1 LLAPNRLQA
10 WSRLANHRVFKFV
23 ATGGAAT
30 VTHVTV
36 FVVLVEIFGVSPVVA
51 SVPAF
56 LTALC
61 VSYYGNRTFTFQST
75 GSHAEELPKYTI
87 VAVSGLLMNI
97 SITYVVV
104 DVLRLGYAVAL
115 LLVITGVP
123 VVTFWLSKKWVFG
136 L

>member
-1 LLAPNRLQA
+1 M
-10 WSRLANHRVFKFV
+10 FKFI

-36 FVVLVEIFGVSPVVA
+36 FVVLVELFNVSPVIA
-51 SVPAF
+51 SIPSF

-61 VSYYGNRTFTFQST
+61 VSYYGNRTWTFQST
-75 GSHAEELPKYTI
+75 GSHAEELPKYTL
-87 VAVSGLLMNI
+87 VAVTGLLLNI

-104 DVLRLGYAVAL
+104 DILRAGYAVAL
-115 LLVITGVP
+115 VLVITGVP

-136 L
+136 V

>member
-1 LLAPNRLQA
+1 MQA
-10 WSRLANHRVFKFV
+10 WSRLLNHRVFKFI

-36 FVVLVEIFGVSPVVA
+36 FVVLVELFNVSAVVA
-51 SVPAF
+51 SVPSF

-61 VSYYGNRTFTFQST
+61 VSYYGNRTWTFQST
-75 GSHAEELPKYTI
+75 GSHTEELPKYTL
-87 VAVSGLLMNI
+87 VAVSGLLMNV

-104 DVLRLGYAVAL
+104 NILRAGYVVAL
-115 LLVITGVP
+115 ILVITGVP

-136 L
+136 G